1 LSGAL
6 PEGITLNVSAAE
18 AVWVRAADGQ
28 LREIVHAFVEHAI
41 HTLAGVGEIA
51 LGTEGA
57 ADFGAITIRHAGEE
71 GGPEAWQSLL
81 EGILPVKDSPAG
93 VVQGISRAWS
103 WVQQWGGAIE
113 VQSAP
118 GAGTKVAIRLPAG
131 EAPMKVAEPPAAE
144 PAAVEAP
151 PEPEP
156 EPEPETV
163 LVVEDE
169 TGIRA
174 LVRKILERQG
184 YRVLDAAQ
192 ADAAIRLCEE
202 FRGPIQLVITDVVMP
217 EMGGREMV
225 EKLAEIRPGI
235 KVLYVSGYTD
245 DPQVYAAHIAQGS
258 AFLQKPF
265 TLGALLDKVREVL
278 EA

>member
-1 LSGAL
+1 
-6 PEGITLNVSAAE
+6 
-18 AVWVRAADGQ
+18 
-28 LREIVHAFVEHAI
+28 
-41 HTLAGVGEIA
+41 
-51 LGTEGA
+51 
-57 ADFGAITIRHAGEE
+57 
-71 GGPEAWQSLL
+71 
-81 EGILPVKDSPAG
+81 
-93 VVQGISRAWS
+93 
-103 WVQQWGGAIE
+103 VQQWGGVIE
-113 VQSAP
+113 VESAP

-131 EAPMKVAEPPAAE
+131 EAPVKVAEAPAPEPVAIEQPPA
-144 PAAVEAP
+144 
-151 PEPEP
+151 PEPVPEPVP

-184 YRVLDAAQ
+184 YRVLDAPQ
-192 ADAAIRLCEE
+192 ADVAIKLCEE
-202 FRGPIQLVITDVVMP
+202 FRGNIQLVITDVVMP

-225 EKLAEIRPGI
+225 EKLATIRPGI

-245 DPQVYAAHIAQGS
+245 DPQVHAAHISQGS